1 MKRNE
6 IKEELT
12 WDLSSL
18 FQDQAAYDKQFQ
30 EAQALLTKVAGYK
43 SHIADSKESFISFME
58 DEETLSR
65 YLDNLL
71 VHPKMTTDV
80 DPENKEG
87 QGNLSKAYTLLQKAG
102 VELSFIPL
110 EIIKH
115 KEQIEVYLNDEAC
128 KDFRYPMEEIFR
140 TIPHRLDEEKEA
152 ILARVAEL
160 ERVPSTIYESLRLSF
175 PSVLVDGKEEYL
187 SDGTYRS
194 FLQNKDVNVRKQA
207 FHNYLGEYKRYGN
220 AFMNMISG
228 HAKGQVFEAK
238 LRNFNS
244 ALEAS
249 LFEDGADKALFD
261 KVLYMA
267 NEKYADGIHDYFA
280 FRKQVL
286 QLEEQHPYDIFLPLV
301 SSIDVHYTIDECFD
315 ILDQALA
322 PLGKEYISLLHKARE
337 ERWIDFMPCEG
348 KIGGAYSSGSHDSHP
363 FVLTNFHDSYDSLS
377 TLAHELG
384 HSMHSYYSRRENR
397 PLLSN
402 YTIFVAEVASTVNE
416 ILLNNYLLKTSDDP
430 NYKAYLLNN
439 LLDQLV
445 GTLYR
450 QPMYAKFEC
459 ALHDMIE
466 KGEAV
471 SNEQLTQIY
480 YDLNKDYF
488 GESVTL
494 DDLQRYGCYQIPHFY
509 FNFYVYKYTL
519 GMSVALSFA
528 KKIMA
533 GDTTDYLKFLTKGG
547 SEAPID
553 ELVHGGVDPREDK
566 VYDDAFTFFKD
577 TLAQLKELL

>member
-6 IKEELT
+6 IKEELK

-18 FQDQAAYDKQFQ
+18 FKDQKAYDQQ
-30 EAQALLTKVAGYK
+30 YEEAVALLDKVAACE
-43 SHIADSKESFISFME
+43 SHISDTKASFITFME
-58 DEETLSR
+58 TEETLMR

-71 VHPKMTTDV
+71 VHAKMTTDV
-80 DPENKEG
+80 EPDNKDG
-87 QGNLSKAYTLLQKAG
+87 QKNLSRAYMLLQKAN
-102 VELSFIPL
+102 VALSFVPL
-110 EIIKH
+110 EIIQH
-115 KEQIEVYLNDEAC
+115 KEVIEEYLKDEDC
-128 KDFRYPMEEIFR
+128 KDFIYPMEEIFR

-152 ILARVAEL
+152 ILARVSEL
-160 ERVPSTIYESLRLSF
+160 QRIPADIYESLRLNF
-175 PSVLVDGKEEYL
+175 PGVMVDGKEEYL
-187 SDGTYRS
+187 SDGTYRT
-194 FLQNKDVNVRKQA
+194 FLLNKDPQVRAQA
-207 FHNYLGEYKRYGN
+207 FQNYLGEYKRYGN

-267 NEKYADGIHDYFA
+267 NEKYKDGIHEYFA

-286 QLEEQHPYDIFLPLV
+286 QLDEQHPYDIFLPLV
-301 SSIDVHYTIDECFD
+301 SSIDVHYTIDECFA
-315 ILDQALA
+315 ILDKALA
-322 PLGKEYISLLHKARE
+322 PLGEEYISLLHKARE
-337 ERWIDFMPCEG
+337 ERWIDFMPCVG
-348 KIGGAYSSGSHDSHP
+348 KIGGAYSSGSHDSKP

-384 HSMHSYYSRRENR
+384 HSMHSYFSRRENR
-397 PLLSN
+397 PMLSN

-471 SNEQLTQIY
+471 SDENLTQIY
-480 YDLNKDYF
+480 YDLNKEYF

-533 GDTTDYLKFLTKGG
+533 GDTKDYLKFLTKGG
-547 SEAPID
+547 SESPID
-553 ELVHGGVDPREDK
+553 ELVHGGVDPREDQ

-577 TLAQLKELL
+577 TLDQLKELL